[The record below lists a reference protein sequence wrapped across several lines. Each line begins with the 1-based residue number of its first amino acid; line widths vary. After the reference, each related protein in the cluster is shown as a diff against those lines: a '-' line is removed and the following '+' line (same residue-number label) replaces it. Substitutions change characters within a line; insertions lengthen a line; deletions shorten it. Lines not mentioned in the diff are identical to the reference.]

1 MEKVHNLYHAAPF
14 MPAGHLSKSGWD
26 GICAVIQREFHALQ
40 SEKFIADTF
49 QGSLPAFSRRLYQA
63 KKLTDQEI
71 RELEELIHQKREE

>member
-1 MEKVHNLYHAAPF
+1 MEKVHHLYHAAPF

-26 GICAVIQREFHALQ
+26 GICAVIQRGFHALQ

-49 QGSLPAFSRRLYQA
+49 QGSLPAFLAAFTRR

>member
-1 MEKVHNLYHAAPF
+1 MVSAL
-14 MPAGHLSKSGWD
+14 LS
-26 GICAVIQREFHALQ
+26 REEFHALQ

-49 QGSLPAFSRRLYQA
+49 QGSLPAFLAAFTRR